1 MRAAVPERRYSLKNF
16 YDMAIRDLS
25 LILCAGLAAAAVSCS
40 APAAA
45 DYDIVPAPREVAAAE
60 GAPFVLKN
68 GTPVNYPAGNEAMR
82 RNAEFLAGYIGEQTG
97 LRLIPA
103 EGGTAGGAVT
113 LALRETGGNP
123 EGYRIDVTAEG
134 VTVTAPTPAGV
145 FYGIQ
150 TLRKAVGVT
159 EGRCALP
166 AATIADEPRFAYRGM
181 HLDVSRHFFTVDE
194 VKRYIDMLALHNIN
208 RFHWHLTDDQGWRIE
223 IRKYPRLTEVGSRR
237 KQTVIGHNSGKY
249 DGKPYGGF
257 YTQEEARDI
266 VAYAAERYIT
276 VIPEIDLPGHM
287 QAALAAYPELGCT
300 GGPYD
305 VWMQWGIS
313 DDVLCAGNDATIA
326 FIKDVLAEVMEIF
339 PSEYIH
345 VGGDEC
351 PKVRWESCPK
361 CQARIRALG
370 LRSDG
375 KHTKEQ
381 RLQSYVIHEAADF
394 LAAHGRRMIG
404 WDEILEGGLAPGA
417 TVMSWR
423 GEGGGIEAARLHH
436 DVIMTPNTY
445 HYFDYYQAKDISAEP
460 EAIGGYLPIERV
472 YSYEPVPR
480 SLTPEEQRH
489 IVGVQANLWT
499 EYIPDFAQVQY
510 MVLPRMAALCE
521 TQWCQPDRKVYDRFL
536 RRAARLCG
544 IYDINGWNYATHIFD
559 VDLGLKPDP
568 AAGTLAVTASTID
581 GAPVHYTL
589 DGSEP
594 TASSPCIGE
603 RLDISSDAVLRT
615 VALRK
620 GGTASRTTTDT
631 VRFHKAA
638 MKAVELLQAPHG
650 GYTFGGAPTL
660 ADGLTGDRNYKTG
673 RWLGFCGTDLEA
685 VIDLG
690 GQTEVSAVT
699 YRTCVEKGDWIFDSR
714 GATVWVSDDGTQ
726 YREAASES
734 TPAMKAADGN
744 GIFTHSLRFDAVK
757 CRYVKVMILSEH
769 SIPDWHGAKGYPGF
783 LFVDEITVE

>member
-1 MRAAVPERRYSLKNF
+1 MSPL
-16 YDMAIRDLS
+16 
-25 LILCAGLAAAAVSCS
+25 
-40 APAAA
+40 
-45 DYDIVPAPREVAAAE
+45 PRGE
-60 GAPFVLKN
+60 PFILKN
-68 GTPVNYPAGNEAMR
+68 GTPVNYPAGDEAMR

-237 KQTVIGHNSGKY
+237 KQTVIGHNSGEY

-276 VIPEIDLPGHM
+276 VIPEIDMPGHM

-370 LRSDG
+370 LRPDG
-375 KHTKEQ
+375 EHTKEQ
-381 RLQSYVIHEAADF
+381 RLQSYVIHEAA
-394 LAAHGRRMIG
+394 
-404 WDEILEGGLAPGA
+404 
-417 TVMSWR
+417 
-423 GEGGGIEAARLHH
+423 RLHH
-436 DVIMTPNTY
+436 DVIMAPNTY
-445 HYFDYYQAKDISAEP
+445 HYFDYYQAKDTAAEP
-460 EAIGGYLPIERV
+460 LAIGGYLPIERV

-480 SLTPEEQRH
+480 SLTPDEQRH

-510 MVLPRMAALCE
+510 MVLPRMAALAE
-521 TQWCQPDRKVYDRFL
+521 TQWCSPDKKVYDRFL

-620 GGTASRTTTDT
+620 GGAASRTTTDT

-638 MKAVELLQAPHG
+638 MKPVELLQASHPS
-650 GYTFGGAPTL
+650 YTFGGAPIL

-673 RWLGFCGTDLEA
+673 RWIGFCGTDLEA

-690 GQTEVSAVT
+690 GQTEVSAVS

-734 TPAMKAADGN
+734 TPAMKADDGN

>member
-1 MRAAVPERRYSLKNF
+1 MLT
-16 YDMAIRDLS
+16 L
-25 LILCAGLAAAAVSCS
+25 AAVSCGTT
-40 APAAA
+40 ATA
-45 DYDIVPAPREVAAAE
+45 DYDIVPAPLEVTAAE
-60 GAPFVLKN
+60 GAPFVLKE
-68 GTPVNYPAGNEAMR
+68 GTAVNYPAGDDAMR
-82 RNAEFLAGYIGEQTG
+82 RNAEFLAEYIGEQTG
-97 LRLIPA
+97 LRLVPT
-103 EGGTAGGAVT
+103 EDGAGSGAVT
-113 LALRETGGNP
+113 LALGDAGGNA
-123 EGYRIDVTAEG
+123 EGYRIEVTADG
-134 VTVTAPTPAGV
+134 VTVTGTTPAGV

-159 EGRCALP
+159 SGRCALP
-166 AATIADEPRFAYRGM
+166 AVTIVDSPRFAYRGM
-181 HLDVSRHFFTVDE
+181 HLDVSRHFFSVEE
-194 VKRYIDMLALHNIN
+194 VKTYIDMLALHDIN

-223 IRKYPRLTEVGSRR
+223 IRKYPLLTEVGSKR
-237 KQTVIGHNSGKY
+237 KQTVIGHNTGEY

-257 YTQEEARDI
+257 YTQDEAREI

-370 LRSDG
+370 LRTDG
-375 KHTKEQ
+375 NHTKEQ

-394 LAAHGRRMIG
+394 LASHGRRMIG
-404 WDEILEGGLAPGA
+404 WDETLEGGLAPGA

-423 GEGGGIEAARLHH
+423 GEGGGIEAARQHH

-445 HYFDYYQAKDISAEP
+445 HYFDYYQAKDIASEP
-460 EAIGGYLPIERV
+460 MAIGGYLPIERV
-472 YSYEPVPR
+472 YSYEPMPR
-480 SLTPEEQRH
+480 SLTPEEQRY

-510 MVLPRMAALCE
+510 MVLPRMAALAE
-521 TQWCQPDRKVYDRFL
+521 SQWCAPEKKVYDRFL
-536 RRAARLCG
+536 RRAARLCR
-544 IYDINGWNYATHIFD
+544 IYDLKGWNYATHIFD
-559 VDLGLKPDP
+559 VTLELKPDP

-581 GAPVHYTL
+581 DAPVHYTL
-589 DGSEP
+589 DGTEP
-594 TASSPCIGE
+594 TASSPCIEGT
-603 RLDISSDAVLRT
+603 LNISDDAVLRT

-620 GGTASRTTTDT
+620 GGAASRITTDT
-631 VRFHKAA
+631 VRFGKAA
-638 MKAVELLQAPHG
+638 MKRIELLQASHPS
-650 GYTFGGAPTL
+650 YTFGGAPML
-660 ADGLTGDRNYKTG
+660 VDGLTGDRNYKTG
-673 RWLGFCGTDLEA
+673 RWIGFCGTDLEA

-690 GQTEVSAVT
+690 AATEISSVS

-714 GATVWVSDDGTQ
+714 GATVLVSDDGEQ
-726 YREAASES
+726 FREVASETS
-734 TPAMKAADGN
+734 PAMKADDGN
-744 GIFTHSLRFDAVK
+744 GIFTHRLSFDGVT
-757 CRYVKVMILSEH
+757 CRYVKVVILSEH
-769 SIPDWHGAKGYPGF
+769 SIPEWHGAKGYPGF

>member
-1 MRAAVPERRYSLKNF
+1 MKRRLLTT
-16 YDMAIRDLS
+16 A
-25 LILCAGLAAAAVSCS
+25 LCAAAAAALLSCS
-40 APAAA
+40 PAATA
-45 DYDIVPAPREVAAAE
+45 DYDIVPAPAAVTE
-60 GAPFVLKN
+60 QQGEPFILGN
-68 GTPVNYPAGNEAMR
+68 GTPVAYPAGDEAMR
-82 RNAEFLAGYIGEQTG
+82 RNAEMLAGYIERQTG
-97 LRLIPA
+97 LRLAPVEGDAPA
-103 EGGTAGGAVT
+103 AIT
-113 LALRETGGNP
+113 LALGQVSDSP
-123 EGYRIDVTAEG
+123 EGYRMEVTADG
-134 VTVTAPTPAGV
+134 VTITAPTPAGV

-150 TLRKAVGVT
+150 TLRKAVGT
-159 EGRCALP
+159 EKGRCALP
-166 AATIADEPRFAYRGM
+166 AVTIDDKPRFAYRGM

-194 VKRYIDMLALHNIN
+194 VKCYIDMLALHNIN

-223 IRKYPRLTEVGSRR
+223 IRKYPRLTEVGSQR
-237 KQTVIGHNSGKY
+237 KQTVIGRNSGEY

-257 YTQEEARDI
+257 YTQEQAREI

-370 LRSDG
+370 LVSDD

-394 LAAHGRRMIG
+394 ITANGRRMIG

-417 TVMSWR
+417 TVMSWQ
-423 GEGGGIEAARLHH
+423 GEGGGIEAARQHH
-436 DVIMTPNTY
+436 DVVMTPNQLY
-445 HYFDYYQAKDISAEP
+445 YFNYYQAKDTSSEP
-460 EAIGGYLPIERV
+460 LAIGGYLPIDRV
-472 YSYEPVPR
+472 YSYDPIPR
-480 SLTPEEQRH
+480 VLTPDEQH
-489 IVGVQANLWT
+489 YIIGVQGDLWT
-499 EYIPDFAQVQY
+499 EYIPDFSLAQY
-510 MVLPRMAALCE
+510 MVLPRMAALAE
-521 TQWCQPDRKVYDRFL
+521 TQWCSPDKKDYDRFL
-536 RRAARLCG
+536 RRAARLCR
-544 IYDINGWNYATHIFD
+544 IYDANGWNYATHIFD
-559 VDLGLKPDP
+559 VTLDLKPDT

-589 DGSEP
+589 DGKEP
-594 TASSPCIGE
+594 TASSPCIEG
-603 RLDISSDAVLRT
+603 RLDIAADAVLRT

-620 GGTASRTTTDT
+620 GGTASRITTDT

-638 MKAVELLQAPHG
+638 MKPVELLQASHG
-650 GYTFGGAPTL
+650 SYTFGGAATL

-673 RWLGFCGTDLEA
+673 RWIGFCGTDLEA

-690 GQTEVSAVT
+690 AATEISSVAF
-699 YRTCVEKGDWIFDSR
+699 RTCVEKGDWIFDAR
-714 GATVWVSDDGTQ
+714 GITVWVSDDGKQ
-726 YREAASES
+726 FRQVDDEQL
-734 TPAMKAADGN
+734 PAMKADDAN
-744 GIFTHSLRFDAVK
+744 GVTPHRLAFDAVK
-757 CRYVKVMILSEH
+757 CRFVKVLVLSEH